1 MEYSGYNEVHTYY
14 SRTLKSQNRVYI
26 LGQWKWNLTLSWLT
40 NWKKKK
46 KRQYNSI
53 SNNFDRKPTYL
64 ELTPKN

>member
-46 KRQYNSI
+46 KKDNITPYPI
-53 SNNFDRKPTYL
+53 I
-64 ELTPKN
+64 LTGSQLI